1 MRPNPTA
8 DAACLGEFA
17 RCVPAGDCAM
27 SMTHCGKCKPNQYL
41 CPSDQK
47 TCVASA
53 ADYGACPGIK
63 GTHLDSTLPAE
74 QRIDYILQHTNLT
87 TQIMQMQNSAPEARD
102 L

>member
-1 MRPNPTA
+1 
-8 DAACLGEFA
+8 
-17 RCVPAGDCAM
+17 M